1 VLGVLFES
9 LSPEVYSSIYARESR
24 IENWRRQEDLVSI
37 WAKIVEIYSA
47 GEVIFPE
54 LWKIDALALCIVRKE
69 ETLAEFWN
77 KRDRLF
83 GELEVKNIHVS
94 NSEKKFSLLR
104 GLKSDRCFRESIEPY
119 FTQVKKLPGS
129 YEGFKDEVLR

>member
-1 VLGVLFES
+1 M
-9 LSPEVYSSIYARESR
+9 
-24 IENWRRQEDLVSI
+24 
-37 WAKIVEIYSA
+37 
-47 GEVIFPE
+47 
-54 LWKIDALALCIVRKE
+54 
-69 ETLAEFWN
+69 AEFWN
-77 KRDRLF
+77 KRERLF

-129 YEGFKDEVLR
+129 YEDFKDEVLRWKIGEDQWNYGEIDALTVCIRKEETLAEFINEV